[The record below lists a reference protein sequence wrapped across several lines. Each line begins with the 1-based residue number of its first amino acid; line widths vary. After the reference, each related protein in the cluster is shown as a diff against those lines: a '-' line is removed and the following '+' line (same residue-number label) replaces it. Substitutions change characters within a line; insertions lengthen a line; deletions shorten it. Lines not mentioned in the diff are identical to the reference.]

1 MNKRLTLTRLAL
13 AIISMALEQV
23 AIWLI
28 WRWVLP
34 EFGIRLRVSVLITI
48 MAAWAIIGT
57 WLFIFTTRALEKQTP
72 AGRPSMIG
80 TAGTVTAR
88 LSPEGMVR
96 IKGELWSARSTEGD
110 IGAGEDI
117 VVTGEERL
125 KLIVRKAGDSE
136 TKR

>member
-13 AIISMALEQV
+13 AIISMALEQA

-34 EFGIRLRVSVLITI
+34 EFGIKLRVAVLITI

-80 TAGTVTAR
+80 TAGTVTTR

-125 KLIVRKAGDSE
+125 KLMVRKVVDSE
-136 TKR
+136 ITH